1 MDGLVKNKTKIQGLR
16 HKQRL
21 FNDIKAWIWLLPLVL
36 ALYLMVWRPTV
47 MGVVWSFFKMKG
59 YSPQEFIGLKNFME
73 VMRDTE
79 FLPTILNSAKYVAL
93 SLVVGFVP
101 PVIMAIMINE
111 MVHFKNGF
119 KLVTYLPAIIPGVAV
134 SLMWYYMYF
143 PDETGLLNMVLR
155 TFGLEPY
162 EWLMDSKFTILY
174 IIISMTWNGAPAT
187 MLLYFSALQGINTE
201 LYEAAIIDGAGMF
214 RKLWNVTLP
223 QLGGVLLLNFVSQII
238 SVFQVM
244 EQPMTMTGGGPNNAS
259 TTVGYQIYKYG
270 FVSGR
275 AGHALALSVITFMIL
290 IVMTAFYFKLEK
302 KMSENY

>member
-1 MDGLVKNKTKIQGLR
+1 MDSLVKNKTKIQRLKHR
-16 HKQRL
+16 QRL
-21 FNDIKAWIWLLPLVL
+21 LNDIKAWIWLLPLVI

-59 YSPQEFIGLKNFME
+59 YSPQEFIGLQNFIE
-73 VMRDTE
+73 VIRDTE
-79 FLPTILNSAKYVAL
+79 FLPTMLNSVKYVVL
-93 SLVVGFVP
+93 SLIVGFIP
-101 PVIMAIMINE
+101 PVIMAVMINE

-143 PDETGLLNMVLR
+143 PDETGLLNMVLNL
-155 TFGLEPY
+155 FGLEPY
-162 EWLMDSKFTILY
+162 EWLMDGEFTILY

-201 LYEAAIIDGAGMF
+201 LYEAAIIDGAGML
-214 RKLWNVTLP
+214 RKFWNITLP
-223 QLGGVLLLNFVSQII
+223 QLGGVLLLTFVNQII
-238 SVFQVM
+238 GVFQVM
-244 EQPMTMTGGGPNNAS
+244 EQPMAMTGGGPNNAS
-259 TTVGYQIYKYG
+259 TSVGYQIYKYG

-275 AGHALALSVITFMIL
+275 AGHALALSVITFLIL

-302 KMSENY
+302 KVSENY